1 MRESQTINTKA
12 FSTITVMKRLIN
24 KSAHTYLKRQ
34 LFCTVVCVYE
44 YILFTILSK
53 VLIYHVRKNII
64 FVIFNFFQEL
74 KIQRSIKINPIK

>member
-1 MRESQTINTKA
+1 MI
-12 FSTITVMKRLIN
+12 L
-24 KSAHTYLKRQ
+24 Q
-34 LFCTVVCVYE
+34 LYVYE